1 MPFPVSGL
9 IDLAPWSDPG
19 ACFWVSFGD
28 LPEHIHMY
36 TQVYTLVHIYSHL
49 CTHMYTCI
57 HVCTYAHTQ
66 SFLLVLSSR
75 GWSPGSHCLLNRS
88 PNTPLLTTLTL
99 GFPSMGQT
107 VCSLLTPEDLSH
119 FFFPKPMCVC
129 LHAQSCLNLCEPT
142 DCSPPGSSVHGIS
155 QATILEWVAISSSR
169 GSSQPSDW
177 THTYCVSFI
186 GRRSLCHWAI
196 GPQAYAW
203 QENLPCGHSIL
214 WKPFNERQLM
224 QYVIERQRGGVSL
237 SH

>member
-9 IDLAPWSDPG
+9 IDLTPWSDPG

-57 HVCTYAHTQ
+57 HMCTYAHTQ

-119 FFFPKPMCVC
+119 FFFPKPTCVC
-129 LHAQSCLNLCEPT
+129 LHAQPCLIFVSPQTVAHQAPLSMGFPRQQYWSGLPSPPPGDLPNPVIEPT
-142 DCSPPGSSVHGIS
+142 P
-155 QATILEWVAISSSR
+155 T
-169 GSSQPSDW
+169 
-177 THTYCVSFI
+177 
-186 GRRSLCHWAI
+186 
-196 GPQAYAW
+196 
-203 QENLPCGHSIL
+203 
-214 WKPFNERQLM
+214 
-224 QYVIERQRGGVSL
+224 VSL
-237 SH
+237 SLAGGAFATEP